1 MKGDVVELS
10 QGRDDIG
17 DNTEIRYVKSESS
30 EGEVLDTVSAIKDYV
45 KSGRYKVI
53 NGKTSRP
60 LGYGDIAVICRNTNH
75 CRMIK
80 DECDRQ
86 GIPAYLQG
94 DVQIMCT
101 REGKLALAWL
111 RFVNNEQDPW
121 AFVPIMAD
129 MDYTPGQMM
138 DAYRDASMIPKVL
151 KSQRDSLYR
160 KRRRITDLLTS
171 IFSFYNL
178 DNDITQAIITTM
190 STIHRGSLLTISD
203 VIRIIEDDIENGT
216 TYPVENFIDDRAVTI
231 MTMHKSK
238 GLEFPAVICPFID
251 VGVMPSSRNDFDAIF
266 FDDVAGIR
274 CTKEIGSF
282 GEYSKICD
290 DWRTKLVKSVLKKD
304 YSEERRLMFVA
315 MSRAKQY
322 ETVIC
327 SSPSKFMT
335 ELSKGNYTEI
345 QEFTHTVQDKDEEL
359 LGKPVLPQYTARR
372 KKIGVHEIL
381 HFNNEDG
388 MANSEGCDEVCGK
401 GMQYGTEVHKMAEML
416 CHGHHVDESKY
427 PEIAEIRKV
436 LDRVKDADMRRPEIE
451 CGLPIE
457 EADATLRGVIDL
469 LVYYDDH
476 LEIHDYKTDVSDR
489 FESEYIVQLSIYA
502 YAAMKY
508 YNLPVECYIDY
519 VSRGVSKRIDIVPYE
534 EIVSRVVAYNI
545 Q

>member
-1 MKGDVVELS
+1 
-10 QGRDDIG
+10 
-17 DNTEIRYVKSESS
+17 VKSESV
-30 EGEVLDTVSAIKDYV
+30 EAEVKDTVAAIKDYV
-45 KSGRYKVI
+45 KSGRYNVVKDE
-53 NGKTSRP
+53 TSRP
-60 LGYGDIAVICRNTNH
+60 LGYGDIAVICRNTKH

-80 DECDRQ
+80 EECDLQ

-94 DVQIMCT
+94 NVELMCT

-129 MDYTPGQMM
+129 MDYTPGQIM
-138 DAYRDASMIPKVL
+138 DAFRNKSKIPKVL
-151 KSQRDSLYR
+151 KDQRDSLYL

-203 VIRIIEDDIENGT
+203 VIRIIEEDIANGT
-216 TYPVENFIDDRAVTI
+216 EYPIENFIDDRAVTI

-251 VGVMPSSRNDFDAIF
+251 SGVMPSTRNDFETIF
-266 FDDVAGIR
+266 FDDVAGLR
-274 CTKEIGSF
+274 CSNEIGSF
-282 GEYSKICD
+282 GDYSKVCT
-290 DWRTKLVKSVLKKD
+290 DWRTKLAKSVLKKD

-327 SSPSKFMT
+327 SRPSEFMNG
-335 ELSKGNYTEI
+335 LAKDNYSKIDEYNHTI
-345 QEFTHTVQDKDEEL
+345 QDRDEEL
-359 LGKPVLPQYTARR
+359 IAKPGIPEYPARR

-381 HFNNEDG
+381 HFNNDDG
-388 MANSEGCDEVCGK
+388 TSTSEGCDEVCGK
-401 GMQYGTEVHKMAEML
+401 GMEYGTEVHKIAERL
-416 CHGHHVDESKY
+416 CYGRHVDDSKY

-436 LDRVKDADMRRPEIE
+436 LDRVKDADLLCAEVE
-451 CGLPIE
+451 CGLPIK
-457 EADATLRGVIDL
+457 EADTTLRGVIDL
-469 LVYYDDH
+469 LVIYGDR

-502 YAAMKY
+502 YAAQLY
-508 YNLPVECYIDY
+508 YDLPVDCYIDY
-519 VSRGVSKRIDIVPYE
+519 VSRGISKRVDIVPYQD
-534 EIVSRVVAYNI
+534 IVSRVVEYNI